1 MTRGKHEPGM
11 SNTSRRYPSP
21 VSGLGL
27 EGYADE
33 MTVSAGGKIRF
44 MVSGPPGTADVKM
57 VRLIH
62 GDPNPSGP
70 GYRESAVAW
79 GQPERLEVA
88 EQSTDFGS
96 YIEIPHA
103 DLLNPAGAFTLS
115 LWFYPTLLGGGWH
128 TLAAKWA
135 PGDLSYALYFA
146 GDRFLTAAVSC
157 DGATAAWA
165 TAREF
170 AHIKCWQFIA
180 FTYNPDSGDLYL
192 YQCLTDTSGVVE
204 TRSSHDALVVSPKRM
219 KAAPVHPGRAPLLF
233 GATQDPHD
241 LRRHWAHFT
250 GKIGHPVLLDEALDR
265 DGIWALAQGEDPHGL
280 APVLG
285 CWDLGQDVTG
295 ARVVDVSPHGNHG
308 IAVNVPGRAVTGPF
322 WAGMPSRLYTEDP
335 QDYNAIYFHE
345 DDLEDAGWE
354 PAFEV
359 RVDPEV
365 RSGIYAARIERNHD
379 RVFIPFVVTAPRSAL
394 GCLIPTLTWQAY
406 GSNRGAYSYT
416 EDGVLDRTLS
426 MYDVHSDGSMGYY
439 RTRLQP
445 TRGWNPT
452 AGFQHWGAH
461 TITANLYLVDWLE
474 EKGLDYEVFADED
487 LHCQGIDLLSTYGC
501 VILGSH
507 PEYCTQAMVDSLAGY
522 IQQGGRIVYLA
533 GNGLYWVMSI
543 DPERP
548 HLVELRR
555 SGEGDYGPTYQ
566 PQPGEA
572 QHSTTLE
579 LGGLWARRGRP
590 PRRVVGVEHAANVW
604 MPAEGRWGY
613 RRLPESHDERY
624 AFVFEGVGKEETI
637 GDFGLNLGSAAGFEM
652 DAVQQWQW
660 DDQTPEPVVL
670 ARAAHEAFTPPRRT
684 PVPAVSEIALTTHAG
699 GGAVFSAGS
708 VTWTG
713 SLSHNRYDNNVSKI
727 TENVI
732 RRFLDT
738 PPGASVLNPQQ

>member
-1 MTRGKHEPGM
+1 M
-11 SNTSRRYPSP
+11 SNTSRRYLSP
-21 VSGLGL
+21 VPGLGL

-33 MTVSAGGKIRF
+33 MTVSGGGKIRF
-44 MVSGPPGTADVKM
+44 MVGGPKGTADVKM

-62 GDPNPSGP
+62 GDPNADGP
-70 GYRESAVAW
+70 GYREEEVFW
-79 GQPERLEVA
+79 GQPETVEVRK
-88 EQSTDFGS
+88 QDIDFGS
-96 YIEIPHA
+96 YVEVPHS
-103 DLLNPAGAFTLS
+103 DVLNPKGGFTLA

-135 PGDLSYALYFA
+135 PGDLGYALYFA
-146 GDRFLTAAVSC
+146 GDRFLTAAVSH
-157 DGATAAWA
+157 DGTAAEWA
-165 TAREF
+165 TAQEF
-170 AHIKCWQFIA
+170 AHLKCWQFIA
-180 FTYNPDSGDLYL
+180 FTYDPDSGDLCL

-204 TRSSHDALVVSPKRM
+204 TRSSHDPLVISPKRV
-219 KAAPVHPGRAPLLF
+219 KAGPVHPSGAPLLL
-233 GATQDPHD
+233 GATQDPTD
-241 LRRHWAHFT
+241 PGRHWAHFT
-250 GKIGHPVLLDEALDR
+250 GKVGHPVLLDGALDR
-265 DGIWALAQGEDPHGL
+265 SGIWALAQGETPEGV

-285 CWDLGQDVTG
+285 CWDLGREVTG
-295 ARVVDVSPHGNHG
+295 TRVVDVSPHATHG
-308 IAVNVPGRAVTGPF
+308 RAVNAPGRAVTGPF
-322 WAGMPSRLYTEDP
+322 WAGMPARLYTENP
-335 QDYNAIYFHE
+335 GDYNAIRFHE

-359 RVDPEV
+359 RADPDAK
-365 RSGIYAARIERNHD
+365 SGIYAARIERNAD
-379 RVFIPFVVTAPRSAL
+379 RLFLPFVVRARSPRCEL
-394 GCLIPTLTWQAY
+394 GYLIPTLTWQAY
-406 GSNRGAYSYT
+406 GSNRSAYSFT
-416 EDGVLDRTLS
+416 EDGVLDRVLS
-426 MYDVHSDGSMGYY
+426 MYNVHSDGSMVYY
-439 RTRLQP
+439 RTRHQP
-445 TRGWNPT
+445 TRSWNPS

-461 TITANLYLVDWLE
+461 TVTANLYLIDWLE

-487 LHCQGIDLLSTYGC
+487 LHREGTDLLAQYRC
-501 VILGSH
+501 VIMASH
-507 PEYCTQAMVDSLAGY
+507 PEYCTQTMVDGIARY
-522 IQQGGRIVYLA
+522 IRQGGRVVYLA

-590 PRRVVGVEHAANVW
+590 PRSIVGVEHAADIW
-604 MPAEGRWGY
+604 MSAEGRWGFK
-613 RRLPESHDERY
+613 RLPESHDERY

-652 DAVQQWQW
+652 DAVQEWQW

-732 RRFLDT
+732 RRFVDT
-738 PPGASVLNPQQ
+738 RPGASVLNPQQ